1 MFTLRPSLIE
11 EAGIGCFVE
20 SYIKKGVQLL
30 PGYNERFRFLA
41 AADIPEPF
49 LKYCML
55 RPDGRYTCPESFLKM
70 GVCWYINHSRTPNC
84 QFISGKLCAVTDLT
98 PGVELTLYYRD
109 LLSHPK
115 NSSWCK
121 AGDIDWCRHKS
132 ILTCTTTA
140 QTQPC
145 V

>member
-1 MFTLRPSLIE
+1 MFTLRTSLIKD
-11 EAGIGCFVE
+11 AGIGCFVE
-20 SYIKKGVQLL
+20 SYFRRGEQLL
-30 PGYNERFRFLA
+30 PGYKGKFRFLA
-41 AADIPEPF
+41 LADIPEPF
-49 LKYCML
+49 VKYCML
-55 RPDGRYTCPESFLKM
+55 RSDGRYTCPESFLKM

-84 QFISGKLCAVTDLT
+84 EFVKGKLCAVTDLT

-115 NSSWCK
+115 NGGWCK
-121 AGDIDWCRHKS
+121 AGDIDWRCHQS
-132 ILTCTTTA
+132 VLIFTTTA